1 MAKEA
6 PVSLPKVKY
15 GLRRLFK
22 GSHERSGILTY
33 VLIYALLIGVG
44 FVYIYPLIYMIT
56 TSFMTPSDLVDPTV
70 GWLPTEWYIGNFV
83 QAFNVLEYP
92 KSLLTSILTSAA
104 PAIAQTL
111 STAVIAYG
119 LARFEF
125 PLKKMWFVL
134 LVAAFIIP
142 VQVTLIPNYV
152 WFKTHFLTGSV
163 LSTLLPALFGQGIK
177 SSLFVLIFY
186 QFYRSYPKALDEA
199 AAIDGAG
206 RVKTFIRIAIPMAAS
221 AILVTFLFSF
231 IWYWN
236 ETTKSGMF
244 FEGKI
249 QTLPL
254 QLQNFV
260 DSYTKMYPAN
270 DFSTTNRINESIRLA
285 GTLLTVAPLLI
296 LYVALQRKF
305 IEGIER
311 TGLTGE

>member
-6 PVSLPKVKY
+6 LTLPRVRHR
-15 GLRRLFK
+15 LRRVLR
-22 GSHERSGILTY
+22 GGHERSGLLTY
-33 VLIYALLIGVG
+33 VLIYGLLIGVG
-44 FVYIYPLIYMIT
+44 FVYVYPLIYMIT
-56 TSFMTPSDLVDPTV
+56 TSLMPPTDLVDPTV
-70 GWLPTEWYIGNFV
+70 GWLPTQLYFGNFV
-83 QAFNVLEYP
+83 QAFHVLDYP
-92 KSLLTSILTSAA
+92 KSLLISLVSSAG
-104 PAIAQTL
+104 PAILQTM
-111 STAVIAYG
+111 STAIIAYG

-134 LVAAFIIP
+134 LVATFIIP

-152 WFKTHFLTGSV
+152 WFKTNMLTGNL

-177 SSLFVLIFY
+177 SSLFILIFY

-206 RVKTFIRIAIPMAAS
+206 RIKTFVRIAIPMAAS

-236 ETTKSGMF
+236 ETTKAGMF

-249 QTLPL
+249 PTLPL

-260 DSYTKMYPAN
+260 DSYSKMYPAN
-270 DFSTTNRINESIRLA
+270 DYSTTNRINESIRLA
-285 GTLLTVAPLLI
+285 GTLLTIAPLLV
-296 LYVALQRKF
+296 LYTVLQRKF

>member
-6 PVSLPKVKY
+6 LNMPKVKHTVWRVLKGNHEHY
-15 GLRRLFK
+15 SLF
-22 GSHERSGILTY
+22 TY
-33 VLIYALLIGVG
+33 VLIYGLLIGVG
-44 FVYIYPLIYMIT
+44 FVYVYPLIYMIT
-56 TSFMTPSDLVDPTV
+56 TSLMSPSDLVDPTV
-70 GWLPTEWYIGNFV
+70 GWLPTKLYFGNFV
-83 QAFNVLEYP
+83 KAYNVLDYA
-92 KSLLTSILTSAA
+92 KSLLISILTSAG
-104 PAIAQTL
+104 PAILQTM
-111 STAVIAYG
+111 STAIIAYG

-134 LVAAFIIP
+134 LVATFIIP

-152 WFKTHFLTGSV
+152 WFKTHMLTGNI
-163 LSTLLPALFGQGIK
+163 LSTLLPAVFGQGIK
-177 SSLFVLIFY
+177 SSLFILIFY
-186 QFYRSYPKALDEA
+186 QFYHSYPKALDEA

-206 RVKTFIRIAIPMAAS
+206 RIKTFVRIAIPMASS

-236 ETTKSGMF
+236 ETTKAGMF

-249 QTLPL
+249 PTLPL

-260 DSYTKMYPAN
+260 DSYSKMYPVN
-270 DFSTTNRINESIRLA
+270 EYSTTNRINESIRLA
-285 GTLLTVAPLLI
+285 GTLLTIAPLLV
-296 LYVALQRKF
+296 LYTALQRKF